1 MVDWSALGPLD
12 LREIL
17 NGAVLS
23 LSIVLLAIM
32 CLYLLATYRMYGRG
46 WSKESGTATACAL
59 AWMLFAEACRSGVV
73 WYTLRAQNDGAEL
86 SETFRVTSDIV
97 LVVAGVILVLSLLRC
112 TFIFTPPHLGNWT
125 WIFSLLLTST
135 FLSLSLML

>member
-1 MVDWSALGPLD
+1 MVD

-17 NGAVLS
+17 NGAILS

-32 CLYLLATYRMYGRG
+32 CLYLFATYQMYGRG

-73 WYTLRAQNDGAEL
+73 WYTLRSQNSGTEL
-86 SETFRVTSDIV
+86 SETFKVVSDVV

-112 TFIFTPPHLGNWT
+112 TFIFTPPQLGNWS
-125 WIFSLLLTST
+125 WIFSLFLASV
-135 FLSLSLML
+135 FLSFSLML